1 MDTRE
6 GSEVH
11 SEAGTG
17 RESDSVWDSG
27 GAQQEQMGKSD
38 LRGSTEIGR
47 SLKNTS
53 QRQTRLYLTLL
64 LGFGLLRKLH
74 PPLFLLYV
82 YILQLL
88 DKTLQYSI
96 SILETT

>member
-1 MDTRE
+1 MDTNE
-6 GSEVH
+6 GSRVH
-11 SEAGTG
+11 SGEGQDEKATPCGTA
-17 RESDSVWDSG
+17 

-38 LRGSTEIGR
+38 LRGWTEDVR
-47 SLKNTS
+47 SLKNTREN
-53 QRQTRLYLTLL
+53 QARLYLTLL

-88 DKTLQYSI
+88 DKTLQHSV
-96 SILETT
+96 SILEMT